1 MKGICPNCEKET
13 TLKFIKTK
21 ETINVR
27 REPIEVD
34 VEYYKCQTCK
44 EEFEDP
50 KSEHDS
56 LDKAYREY
64 RRRHSMLQP
73 EEIRNLRK
81 QYGLSQAEMSKLL
94 GWGGATLSRYENGA
108 LQDETHEKAL
118 RLAMDPSNLRKLI
131 EQCPDALSDEKRKKL
146 LNKLKEMEKERYSF
160 KHLYEE
166 RFGDYEADQLS
177 GFKKLDL
184 KKLFSAILFLCKG
197 GALKTK
203 LNKLLFYADFKH
215 FQEYGVS
222 ITGARYAR
230 VPFGPAPDN
239 YLYYFATLIEENSIE
254 VKEIR
259 YSDDAIGEEFITRKE
274 PDLSLLSD
282 SELKIL
288 ASVKEHFRNY
298 TAKRISDLSHEEKG
312 WKETPNGQIISYEYA
327 NKLRY

>member
-21 ETINVR
+21 EVINVR
-27 REPIEVD
+27 GEPIEVD
-34 VEYYKCQTCK
+34 VEYFKCLTCG

-50 KSEHDS
+50 KSEYDP

-64 RRRHSMLQP
+64 RRRYGMPQP
-73 EEIRNLRK
+73 EDIRNLRK
-81 QYGLSQAEMSKLL
+81 QYGLSQAEMSKIL

-108 LQDETHEKAL
+108 LQDDTHEKAL
-118 RLAMDPSNLRKLI
+118 RLAMDPGNLRKLI
-131 EQCPDALSDEKRKKL
+131 EQSPESLSDDKRERL
-146 LNKLKEMEKERYSF
+146 LKELKEIEKEHYSF

-166 RFGDYEADQLS
+166 RFGDYEADDLS
-177 GFKKLDL
+177 GFKKLDVS
-184 KKLFSAILFLCKG
+184 KLLNAILFFCKG
-197 GALKTK
+197 GVIKTK
-203 LNKLLFYADFKH
+203 LNKLLFYVDFKH
-215 FQEYGVS
+215 FQEYAVS

-239 YLYYFATLIEENSIE
+239 YLYYFATLIEENAIE

-259 YSDDAIGEEFITRKE
+259 YSDEAVGEEFVAAKE
-274 PDLSLLSD
+274 PDLSLFSD

-298 TAKRISDLSHEEKG
+298 TANRISDLSHEEKG
-312 WKETPNGQIISYEYA
+312 WKETPNGKVISYEYA
-327 NKLRY
+327 NQLKY